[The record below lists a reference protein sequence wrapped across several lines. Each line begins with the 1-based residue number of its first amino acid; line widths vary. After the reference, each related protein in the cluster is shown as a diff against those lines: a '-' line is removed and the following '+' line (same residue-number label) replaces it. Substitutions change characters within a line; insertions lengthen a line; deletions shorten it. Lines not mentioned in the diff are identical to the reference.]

1 MYVFK
6 IQCTHTYTHTHTLSQ
21 GNGTEEQVFEKR
33 KVFKEDLKEL
43 IYWWTEK
50 GSWFQADG
58 AWEGILELQEKLE
71 GIFELIPRTH

>member
-1 MYVFK
+1 MH
-6 IQCTHTYTHTHTLSQ
+6 THIHAHTHTH

-43 IYWWTEK
+43 TEVEWWTEK

-71 GIFELIPRTH
+71 GIFELIPRAH